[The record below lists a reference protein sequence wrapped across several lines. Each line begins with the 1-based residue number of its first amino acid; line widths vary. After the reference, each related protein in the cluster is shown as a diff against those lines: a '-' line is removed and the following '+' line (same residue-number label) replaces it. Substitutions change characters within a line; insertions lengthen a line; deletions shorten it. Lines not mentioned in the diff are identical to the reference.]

1 MADIMT
7 ALFDNEAAAENA
19 AVQIKNIGYGQND
32 VSIVMKS
39 REATPVPNNGQSTS
53 DTVHSIGAPGSVLG
67 ATLAGLLALGT
78 VAHTRSGLIAAGP
91 AAAELLETTAEGG
104 SESLTEWLL
113 ESCVPDEVVPYYERG
128 LEEGGVMIAVS
139 AHPGDEEK
147 VREILHS
154 GAVSYGGVNMPSHV
168 APGYA
173 ESHTPIP
180 APPRAYDST
189 TAQSYSTAI
198 QSPELQRTVNT
209 TNAEDRAE
217 MQSASDHERDSRRD
231 IPETTATTPP
241 IPEADPLA
249 TRTD

>member
-1 MADIMT
+1 MTEIMT

-19 AVQIKNIGYGQND
+19 ASQIKNIGYGQND

-39 REATPVPNNGQSTS
+39 KAAESSSTLGNDQSIS
-53 DTVHSIGAPGSVLG
+53 DQAHSTGVSGT
-67 ATLAGLLALGT
+67 TLAGLLSLGT
-78 VAHTRSGLIAAGP
+78 VVHTGSGLIAAGP
-91 AAAELLETTAEGG
+91 AAAELMEPSAEGG
-104 SESLTEWLL
+104 SENLTEWLL
-113 ESCVPDEVVPYYERG
+113 ESCVPNEIVPYYERG

-139 AHPGDEEK
+139 AHAGDEEK
-147 VREILHS
+147 VRDILHS
-154 GAVSYGGVNMPSHV
+154 GAVSYGGINMPSHV

-173 ESHTPIP
+173 ERHAPIP

-209 TNAEDRAE
+209 TNADGRAE

-231 IPETTATTPP
+231 IPETAATVSP

-249 TRTD
+249 TRSD